1 MLLRTLSKNYTTLRK
16 KLKVPGKTP
25 PKYLQK
31 LYPDFSEEGKEEMSV
46 GHVGAFRRK
55 LCIAAYTSKF

>member
-1 MLLRTLSKNYTTLRK
+1 MRK